1 VVKGVGNPEISGGR
15 LKERRMPHKK
25 AEKREKSREEGK
37 NKGEV
42 VLNFICVVAL
52 WLNVL

>member
-1 VVKGVGNPEISGGR
+1 MPARAQSGGKR
-15 LKERRMPHKK
+15 
-25 AEKREKSREEGK
+25 REKSSPEEGK

>member
-1 VVKGVGNPEISGGR
+1 
-15 LKERRMPHKK
+15 MPHKE
-25 AEKREKSREEGK
+25 AEIKKKKGEKPRRGKQK